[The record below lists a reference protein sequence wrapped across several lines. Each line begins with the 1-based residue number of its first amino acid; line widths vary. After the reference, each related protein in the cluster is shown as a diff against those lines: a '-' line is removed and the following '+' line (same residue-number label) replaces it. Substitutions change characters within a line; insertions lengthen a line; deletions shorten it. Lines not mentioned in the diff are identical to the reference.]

1 MVPTRL
7 TLQRRLLG
15 PNSIA
20 DRAALYHKAIYLIIN
35 WYVPQKA
42 SNEYCIRIRLLIAT
56 L

>member
-1 MVPTRL
+1 MNYGADEANTAEETTRAKL
-7 TLQRRLLG
+7 T
-15 PNSIA
+15 
-20 DRAALYHKAIYLIIN
+20 LYHKAIYLIIN